1 MEKFPIHIC
10 LVYMT
15 VISLDDKIQNL
26 MSPKNLLISS
36 KYSTPIY
43 KE

>member
-26 MSPKNLLISS
+26 MSPKSS